1 MSNINFDTSNK
12 TFREILGNGLKYEVP
27 RFQRDYAWTEEQWS
41 DLWQDIEEV
50 IQEQDDEHYMGYLVL
65 QRINDNTS
73 IIIDGQQRLT
83 TVTLIII
90 AALYQLKE
98 LVENNDHPEDN
109 QRRLE
114 ALQRSYI
121 GALNPVSLTVEN
133 KLQLNRNNQS
143 YFKTYLAS
151 LQKPRVSR
159 IKRSEKQL
167 ADACRF
173 FQDKFK
179 AFKWS
184 GDKIAGF
191 IEAMASRLL
200 FTTIRVGSEVNAYRV
215 FETLNARGVQ
225 LSTPDLLKNFIFS
238 AIDQNHSAHET
249 LITEIED
256 QWSRVLDQLGKS
268 DFSHF
273 LLTEWNRRNPLAR
286 KNDLFKRIKR
296 SITTQE
302 AAFAQLRN
310 LDQAAEIYTALQ
322 DAEDE
327 FWKAHKLPDALPSLQ
342 ALNLFNISQPVG
354 IFISAWEKWSRQDFL
369 TLLRIVEIISLRYNV
384 ICQNGASEQEGIYN
398 QVARAIYDGKSL
410 VEVLPDLRRVYPKDD
425 EFKHSFAMRCFKTRN
440 TSKKA
445 RYLLAR
451 IERHLSPENV
461 LDESLLTLEHI
472 LPEHPNKEW
481 CNDFDDEG
489 IEDWA
494 ERLGNMT
501 LMTGSANKDI
511 DQQPFP
517 TKKNWL
523 AGSPY
528 LISRKAS
535 EYQEWNKA
543 AIESR
548 QRWLADQACAIWR
561 VSQFS

>member
-1 MSNINFDTSNK
+1 MGTINFDTSNK

-98 LVENNDHPEDN
+98 LVENKDHPEDN

-179 AFKWS
+179 AVKWS

-310 LDQAAEIYTALQ
+310 LDQAAEIYTAIQ
-322 DAEDE
+322 DADDE
-327 FWKAHKLPDALPSLQ
+327 FWKTHKLPDALPSLQ

-384 ICQNGASEQEGIYN
+384 ICQHGASEQEGIYN

-425 EFKHSFAMRCFKTRN
+425 EFKHSFAMRSFKTRN

-472 LPEHPNKEW
+472 LPEHPNEEW
-481 CNDFDDEG
+481 CNDFGDEG

-523 AGSPY
+523 ADSPY

>member
-1 MSNINFDTSNK
+1 MATINFDTSNK

-50 IQEQDDEHYMGYLVL
+50 IQQQDDEHYMGYLVL

-83 TVTLIII
+83 TITLIII

-98 LVENNDHPEDN
+98 LVEARDHPEEN
-109 QRRLE
+109 QQRLDK
-114 ALQRSYI
+114 LLRSYVGDI
-121 GALNPVSLTVEN
+121 NPVSLTVEN
-133 KLQLNRNNQS
+133 KLQLNRNNQF

-151 LQKPRVSR
+151 LKKPRVFR

-173 FQDKFK
+173 FLDRIK
-179 AFKWS
+179 AEQWS
-184 GDKIAGF
+184 GEKIASF
-191 IEAMASRLL
+191 VETMASRLL

-238 AIDQNHSAHET
+238 TIDRDHSAHDT
-249 LITEIED
+249 LIADIEE
-256 QWSRVLDQLGKS
+256 QWSRVLEQLGKN

-296 SITTQE
+296 TITTQE
-302 AAFAQLRN
+302 AAFAQLSS
-310 LDQAAEIYTALQ
+310 LDAAAGIYTALQ
-322 DAEDE
+322 DADEE
-327 FWKAHKLPDALPSLQ
+327 FWKSHQLPDALISLQ
-342 ALNLFNISQPVG
+342 SLNLFNIVQPMG
-354 IFISAWEKWSRQDFL
+354 IMITAWEKWDRPEFL
-369 TLLRIVEIISLRYNV
+369 RLLRILEIISLRYNV
-384 ICQNGASEQEGIYN
+384 ICQLPAKDQEGIYS
-398 QVARAIYDGKSL
+398 QVARAIYGGKTL
-410 VEVLPDLRRVYPKDD
+410 PEVLPDLRRLYPSD
-425 EFKHSFAMRCFKTRN
+425 EDFKHAFASRVFKTRN
-440 TSKKA
+440 TSKRA

-451 IERHLSPENV
+451 IERHLSPDNV

-472 LPEHPNKEW
+472 LPEHPNEAW
-481 CNDFDDEG
+481 CNDFGDEG

-501 LMTGSANKDI
+501 LLTGSANKDA
-511 DQQPFP
+511 DQLPFP
-517 TKKNWL
+517 AKKILL
-523 AGSPY
+523 AQSPY
-528 LISRKAS
+528 LISRKAA
-535 EYQEWNKA
+535 EYTEWNKA

-548 QRWLADQACAIWR
+548 QRWLADQACSIWR

>member
-1 MSNINFDTSNK
+1 
-12 TFREILGNGLKYEVP
+12 
-27 RFQRDYAWTEEQWS
+27 
-41 DLWQDIEEV
+41 
-50 IQEQDDEHYMGYLVL
+50 MGYLVL

-179 AFKWS
+179 AVKWS
-184 GDKIAGF
+184 GDMIAGF

-273 LLTEWNRRNPLAR
+273 LLT
-286 KNDLFKRIKR
+286 
-296 SITTQE
+296 S
-302 AAFAQLRN
+302 
-310 LDQAAEIYTALQ
+310 
-322 DAEDE
+322 
-327 FWKAHKLPDALPSLQ
+327 
-342 ALNLFNISQPVG
+342 
-354 IFISAWEKWSRQDFL
+354 
-369 TLLRIVEIISLRYNV
+369 
-384 ICQNGASEQEGIYN
+384 
-398 QVARAIYDGKSL
+398 
-410 VEVLPDLRRVYPKDD
+410 
-425 EFKHSFAMRCFKTRN
+425 
-440 TSKKA
+440 
-445 RYLLAR
+445 
-451 IERHLSPENV
+451 
-461 LDESLLTLEHI
+461 
-472 LPEHPNKEW
+472 W
-481 CNDFDDEG
+481 CNDFGDEG

>member
-1 MSNINFDTSNK
+1 MSTINFDTSNK
-12 TFREILGNGLKYEVP
+12 TFREILGNGFKYEVP

-41 DLWQDIEEV
+41 DLWQDIEDV
-50 IQEQDDEHYMGYLVL
+50 IQQQDDEHYMGYLVL

-98 LVENNDHPEDN
+98 LVENNDNPEDN
-109 QRRLE
+109 QRRLD

-121 GALNPVSLTVEN
+121 GTLNPVSLTVEN

-173 FQDKFK
+173 FQDKLN
-179 AFKWS
+179 AAKWS

-191 IEAMASRLL
+191 VEAMASRLL

-249 LITEIED
+249 LINEIEE

-268 DFSHF
+268 DFPHF
-273 LLTEWNRRNPLAR
+273 LLTEWNRRNPLTR

-302 AAFAQLRN
+302 AAFAQLRS
-310 LDQAAEIYTALQ
+310 LDQAAEIYTAIQ
-322 DAEDE
+322 DAEED
-327 FWKAHKLPDALPSLQ
+327 FWKSHHLVDAMPSLQ
-342 ALNLFNISQPVG
+342 ALNLFNISQPIG
-354 IFISAWEKWSRQDFL
+354 IFISAWEKWERSDFL
-369 TLLRIVEIISLRYNV
+369 KLLRIVEIISLRYNV

-410 VEVLPDLRRVYPKDD
+410 AEVLPDLRRVYPTDD

-451 IERHLSPENV
+451 IERHLSPGNV

-472 LPEHPNKEW
+472 LPEHPSEEW
-481 CNDFDDEG
+481 CNYFGDEG
-489 IEDWA
+489 IEDWS

-511 DQQPFP
+511 DQQSFP
-517 TKKNWL
+517 AKKSFF
-523 AGSPY
+523 ASSPY
-528 LISRKAS
+528 LISRKIVDY
-535 EYQEWNKA
+535 EDWNKD

-561 VSQFS
+561 ISQFS

>member
-1 MSNINFDTSNK
+1 MGTINFDTSNK

-173 FQDKFK
+173 FQDKLK
-179 AFKWS
+179 AVKWS

-302 AAFAQLRN
+302 DAFAQLRN
-310 LDQAAEIYTALQ
+310 LDQAAEIYTAIQ
-322 DAEDE
+322 DADDE

-410 VEVLPDLRRVYPKDD
+410 VEVLPDLRRIYPKDN
-425 EFKHSFAMRCFKTRN
+425 EFKHSFAMRSFKTRN
-440 TSKKA
+440 ISKKA

-472 LPEHPNKEW
+472 LPEHPNEEW
-481 CNDFDDEG
+481 CHDFGDEG

>member
-1 MSNINFDTSNK
+1 MSTINFDTSNK

-50 IQEQDDEHYMGYLVL
+50 IQQQDDEHYMGYLVL

-109 QRRLE
+109 QRRLD

-121 GALNPVSLTVEN
+121 GTLNPVSLTVEN

-173 FQDKFK
+173 FQDKLK
-179 AFKWS
+179 AAKWS

-191 IEAMASRLL
+191 VEAMASRLL

-310 LDQAAEIYTALQ
+310 LDQAAEIYTAIQ
-322 DAEDE
+322 DADEE

-354 IFISAWEKWSRQDFL
+354 IFISAWEKWSRADFL

-410 VEVLPDLRRVYPKDD
+410 AEVLPDLRRVYPKDD

-451 IERHLSPENV
+451 IERHLSPGNV
-461 LDESLLTLEHI
+461 LDETLLTLEHI
-472 LPEHPNKEW
+472 LPEHPNEEW
-481 CNDFDDEG
+481 CNYFGDEG

-517 TKKNWL
+517 AKQALL
-523 AGSPY
+523 ASSPY

-548 QRWLADQACAIWR
+548 QRWLSDQACAIWR
-561 VSQFS
+561 ISQFS

>member
-1 MSNINFDTSNK
+1 MSTINFETSNK

-50 IQEQDDEHYMGYLVL
+50 ISQQEDEHYMGYLVL
-65 QRINDNTS
+65 QRINDTTS

-83 TVTLIII
+83 TITLIII
-90 AALYQLKE
+90 AALYQLKA
-98 LVENNDHPEDN
+98 LVENNEDAEDN
-109 QRRLE
+109 RRRLE

-121 GALNPVSLTVEN
+121 GSLNPVSLTVEN

-173 FQDKFK
+173 FQDRIK
-179 AFKWS
+179 AGRWS
-184 GDKIAGF
+184 GERIATF
-191 IEAMASRLL
+191 VETMASRLL

-238 AIDQNHSAHET
+238 AIDQNHSAHDT
-249 LITEIED
+249 LISEIED

-273 LLTEWNRRNPLAR
+273 LLTEWNRRNPLTR
-286 KNDLFKRIKR
+286 KSDLFKRIKR

-302 AAFAQLRN
+302 AAFAQLRS
-310 LDQAAEIYTALQ
+310 LDQAAEIYTAIQ
-322 DAEDE
+322 DADDE
-327 FWKAHKLPDALPSLQ
+327 FWKVHQLPAALPPLQ
-342 ALNLFNISQPVG
+342 ALNLFNISQPAG
-354 IFISAWEKWSRQDFL
+354 IFISAWEKWSAPDFL
-369 TLLRIVEIISLRYNV
+369 ELLRIVEIISLRYNV
-384 ICQNGASEQEGIYN
+384 ICQNSASEQEGIYN
-398 QVARAIYDGKSL
+398 QVARAIYEGKPL
-410 VEVLPDLRRVYPKDD
+410 PEVLPDLRRVYPTDD
-425 EFKHSFAMRCFKTRN
+425 EFKHAFATRSFKTRN

-451 IERHLSPENV
+451 IERHLSPGNV
-461 LDESLLTLEHI
+461 LDESLLTLEHL
-472 LPEHPNKEW
+472 LPEHPNDDW
-481 CNDFDDEG
+481 CQYFGDEG
-489 IEDWA
+489 VEDWA

-501 LMTGSANKDI
+501 LMTGSANRGL
-511 DQQPFP
+511 DQQLFV
-517 TKKNWL
+517 TKKRLL
-523 AGSPY
+523 AQSPY
-528 LISRKAS
+528 RISRQAG
-535 EYQEWNKA
+535 EYTEWNKA
-543 AIESR
+543 AITSR
-548 QRWLADQACAIWR
+548 QRWLAEQACAIWR
-561 VSQFS
+561 VPQFA

>member
-1 MSNINFDTSNK
+1 MSTINFDTSNK

-109 QRRLE
+109 QRRLD

-173 FQDKFK
+173 FQDKLK
-179 AFKWS
+179 AAKWS

-191 IEAMASRLL
+191 VEAMASRLL

-310 LDQAAEIYTALQ
+310 LDQAAEIYTAIQ
-322 DAEDE
+322 DADDE

-354 IFISAWEKWSRQDFL
+354 IFISAWEKWSRADFL

-410 VEVLPDLRRVYPKDD
+410 AEVLPDLRRVYPKDE

-451 IERHLSPENV
+451 IERHLSPGNV

-472 LPEHPNKEW
+472 LPEHPNEEW
-481 CNDFDDEG
+481 CNYFGDEG

-517 TKKNWL
+517 AKKTFL
-523 AGSPY
+523 ASSPY

>member
-1 MSNINFDTSNK
+1 MATINFDTSNK

-27 RFQRDYAWTEEQWS
+27 RFQRDYAWTEEQWT

-50 IQEQDDEHYMGYLVL
+50 IQQQDEEHYMGYLVL
-65 QRINDNTS
+65 QRISDNTS

-83 TVTLIII
+83 TITLIII

-98 LVENNDHPEDN
+98 LVETNDHPEEN
-109 QRRLE
+109 QQRLE

-133 KLQLNRNNQS
+133 KLQLNRNNQF

-173 FQDKFK
+173 FQDRIK
-179 AFKWS
+179 AEKWS
-184 GDKIAGF
+184 GEQIAGF
-191 IEAMASRLL
+191 VETMASRLL

-238 AIDQNHSAHET
+238 TIDQNHSAHDT
-249 LITEIED
+249 LIADIED
-256 QWSRVLDQLGKS
+256 QWSRVLDQLGKN

-302 AAFAQLRN
+302 AAFTQLRS
-310 LDQAAEIYTALQ
+310 LDAASEIYTAIQ
-322 DAEDE
+322 DADEE
-327 FWKAHKLPDALPSLQ
+327 FWKAHQLPEALPSLE
-342 ALNLFNISQPVG
+342 ALSLFNIVQPQG
-354 IFISAWEKWSRQDFL
+354 IFISAWEKWERPEFL
-369 TLLRIVEIISLRYNV
+369 KLLRILEVISLRYNV
-384 ICQNGASEQEGIYN
+384 IGQLPAKDQEGIYN
-398 QVARAIYDGKSL
+398 QVARAIYSGKTL
-410 VEVLPDLRRVYPKDD
+410 PEVLPDLRRVYPAD
-425 EFKHSFAMRCFKTRN
+425 EAFKHAFAIRAFKTRN
-440 TSKKA
+440 TSKEA

-451 IERHLSPENV
+451 IERHLNPDNV

-472 LPEHPNKEW
+472 LPEHPNETW
-481 CNDFDDEG
+481 CNDFGDEG

-501 LMTGSANKDI
+501 LLTGSANKDV
-511 DQQPFP
+511 DQLPF
-517 TKKNWL
+517 TGKKTLL
-523 AGSPY
+523 AQSPY
-528 LISRKAS
+528 LISRKAA
-535 EYQEWNKA
+535 EYAEWNKA

-548 QRWLADQACAIWR
+548 QRWLAEQACSIWR
-561 VSQFS
+561 VSQFA

>member
-1 MSNINFDTSNK
+1 MSTINFDTSNK

-50 IQEQDDEHYMGYLVL
+50 IPQQEDEHYMGYLVL

-83 TVTLIII
+83 TITLIII
-90 AALYQLKE
+90 AALYRLKE
-98 LVENNDHPEDN
+98 LVESKDHEEDN
-109 QRRLE
+109 QRRLD

-121 GALNPVSLTVEN
+121 GSLNPVSLTVEN

-173 FQDKFK
+173 FQDRIKEK
-179 AFKWS
+179 KWS
-184 GDKIAGF
+184 GEEIAGF
-191 IEAMASRLL
+191 VEAMASRLL

-238 AIDQNHSAHET
+238 AIDQNHSAHDT
-249 LITEIED
+249 LIADIED
-256 QWSRVLDQLGKS
+256 QWSRVLDQLGKN

-296 SITTQE
+296 TITTQE
-302 AAFAQLRN
+302 SAFTQLRS
-310 LDQAAEIYTALQ
+310 LDAASEIYTAIQ
-322 DAEDE
+322 DADEE
-327 FWKAHKLPDALPSLQ
+327 FWKAHQLTDVLPSLE
-342 ALNLFNISQPVG
+342 ALNLFNIVQPQG
-354 IFISAWEKWSRQDFL
+354 IFLSAWEKWDPQEFL
-369 TLLRIVEIISLRYNV
+369 KLLRILEVISLRYNV
-384 ICQNGASEQEGIYN
+384 ICQNPAKDQEGIYN
-398 QVARAIYDGKSL
+398 QVARAIYSGKSL
-410 VEVLPDLRRVYPKDD
+410 HEVLPDLRRVYPPDD
-425 EFKHSFAMRCFKTRN
+425 AFKHAFTTRSFKTRS

-451 IERHLSPENV
+451 IERHLSPDSV
-461 LDESLLTLEHI
+461 PDESLLTLEHI
-472 LPEHPNKEW
+472 LPEHPNEAW
-481 CNDFDDEG
+481 CNDFGDEG

-501 LMTGSANKDI
+501 LMTGSANKSI
-511 DQQPFP
+511 DQQLFP
-517 TKKNWL
+517 AKKALL
-523 AGSPY
+523 AKSPY
-528 LISRKAS
+528 LISRKAAD
-535 EYQEWNKA
+535 YTDWNKSS
-543 AIESR
+543 IESR

-561 VSQFS
+561 ISQFS

>member
-1 MSNINFDTSNK
+1 MSTINFDTSNK

-109 QRRLE
+109 QRRLD

-173 FQDKFK
+173 FQDKLK
-179 AFKWS
+179 AAKWS

-191 IEAMASRLL
+191 VEVMASRLL

-310 LDQAAEIYTALQ
+310 LDQAAEIYTAIQ
-322 DAEDE
+322 DADDE
-327 FWKAHKLPDALPSLQ
+327 FWKAHRLPDALPSLQ

-354 IFISAWEKWSRQDFL
+354 IFISAWEKWSRADFL

-410 VEVLPDLRRVYPKDD
+410 ADVLPDLRRVYPKDE

-451 IERHLSPENV
+451 IERHLSPGNV

-472 LPEHPNKEW
+472 LPEHPNEEW
-481 CNDFDDEG
+481 CNYFGDEG

-511 DQQPFP
+511 DQQSFP
-517 TKKNWL
+517 AKKTLL
-523 AGSPY
+523 ASSHY